1 MKILFVLENYH
12 PKIGGVETLFKQL
25 VEELAKEEDNQVFVV
40 TTAAEGVSRKEVV
53 NGNIHIHRLRIW
65 NRYLFTLL
73 ALWPIL
79 KLARYCDEVHTT
91 SYNAAL
97 PAFLG
102 AKFWR
107 KPIFVTFHEVWGK
120 LWFQLPYLSTLGR
133 YGHYYFESLLLR
145 LSFDKFIAVSKST
158 ATQLQQHGVIA
169 NRIKMIYN
177 GLDYSDFELARPKSR
192 SAGLQGKFV
201 YTYFGRL
208 GISKGLDLLLPAAAE
223 FKKRHSDSCLQ
234 MIIPKEPSSMYKRIL
249 ELRESFGLEDYL
261 VLKHQLPFPVLQ
273 QELCNSDAVVIPSY
287 SEGFC
292 FAAAECIALAVPLIS
307 SDQAA
312 LQEVV
317 SGKHIKMR
325 ELTVKGVIDALE
337 TAYSGR
343 WRIEPVKKFHLTD
356 TIQQYLNLY
365 EEHALVLKQP
375 VTGKAVNF

>member
-1 MKILFVLENYH
+1 MKILFVLENYY

-25 VEELAKEEDNQVFVV
+25 VDELAKETGNQVFIV
-40 TTAAEGVSRKEVV
+40 TTAAEGVSRREVV
-53 NGNIHIHRLRIW
+53 DGNIHIYRLRIW

-79 KLARYCDEVHTT
+79 KLARHCDVVHTT

-107 KPIFVTFHEVWGK
+107 KPIFITFHEVWGK

-145 LSFDKFIAVSKST
+145 LSFDKFIAVSQST
-158 ATQLQQHGVIA
+158 ATQLQQHAVA
-169 NRIKMIYN
+169 QDRIKVIYN
-177 GLDYSDFELARPKSR
+177 GLDYSEFNPSVLKER
-192 SAGLQGKFV
+192 STVSQEKFI

-223 FKKRHSDSCLQ
+223 FKKKYPNSSLQ
-234 MIIPKEPSSMYKRIL
+234 MIIPKEPKSMYRRIL
-249 ELRESFGLEDYL
+249 ELRESLGLEHYL
-261 VLKHQLPFPVLQ
+261 ILKHQLPFQVLQ
-273 QELCNSDAVVIPSY
+273 QELCNSDVVVIPSY

-292 FAAAECIALAVPLIS
+292 FAAAECIALEVPLIS
-307 SDQAA
+307 SNQAA

-317 SGKHIKMR
+317 SGKHINMR
-325 ELTVKGVIDALE
+325 ELTVKGVVAALE
-337 TAYSGR
+337 SAYLGSWAFG
-343 WRIEPVKKFHLTD
+343 PVKKFHLVE

-365 EEHALVLKQP
+365 EEHALMVEQSLAENPINQ
-375 VTGKAVNF
+375 